1 MAKDFNGIDRVVY
14 QNTTFIRFQK
24 LLFWQNN
31 RIYDSFSIGTLAGAW
46 HIQARSKAPR
56 SSTRQNN
63 SLQLRQKVN
72 SKPSG
77 SGRSPLNRFANRP
90 VKPQSAFFKF
100 CSFVITEFFS
110 FRIVSGG
117 VFFTS
122 FLLFS
127 HITNCFLSHGRPCS
141 PF

>member
-90 VKPQSAFFKF
+90 IILRSSAYLEFY
-100 CSFVITEFFS
+100 SFYI
-110 FRIVSGG
+110 FR
-117 VFFTS
+117 VFFRS
-122 FLLFS
+122 VLFRAAFSMRRPFFWPPLLQFY
-127 HITNCFLSHGRPCS
+127 
-141 PF
+141 